1 MQPCN
6 QSDRIT
12 TLENNDT
19 KIMEILTE
27 VRDDVKDIKK
37 FIFEWP
43 MDDKYVSKEKFDT
56 TVEFMK
62 QQFVQR
68 EKEIQ
73 ELRKNQNK
81 VAWIIISTVLVAI
94 LGIVLIPK
102 AL

>member
-1 MQPCN
+1 MQPCT
-6 QSDRIT
+6 QTDRIT

-27 VRDDVKDIKK
+27 MRGDVKDIKK
-37 FIFEWP
+37 YLFEWP
-43 MDDKYVSKEKFDT
+43 MDDKFVSKEKFDT

-62 QQFVQR
+62 EQLVQR